1 MARAPAAAD
10 FPPSPA
16 SRFAAVARGKGAPPI
31 RPAVP
36 KPGSKAS
43 HTAAATRNG
52 AAVPTAP
59 ATGAAARR
67 GWRRGYAHP
76 VAAAGRKK
84 TAPSASHAARP
95 GAHSTAGAMPRAAP
109 PAAAYA
115 AARRRSAACPAAA
128 DASRWRRSASP
139 LSGRAPSA
147 GNDTPGGAQKA
158 NVWIAKRLPV
168 APRAVSAA
176 HIDPIPARPS
186 VTSWRSGRR
195 RSP

>member
-31 RPAVP
+31 RPAVL
-36 KPGSKAS
+36 KPGSKES
-43 HTAAATRNG
+43 HTAAAIRNG
-52 AAVPTAP
+52 AAAPTEP
-59 ATGAAARR
+59 ATGVVAGRGKSRDFAR
-67 GWRRGYAHP
+67 P

-84 TAPSASHAARP
+84 TASSASPAARP

-147 GNDTPGGAQKA
+147 GNDTPGGEPKA
-158 NVWIAKRLPV
+158 FVWIAKRLPV
-168 APRAVSAA
+168 APRAVRAA
-176 HIDPIPARPS
+176 HIVPTPARQS
-186 VTSWRSGRR
+186 VTWWRSGRR

>member
-36 KPGSKAS
+36 KPGSKES
-43 HTAAATRNG
+43 RTAAATRSS

-67 GWRRGYAHP
+67 GWRRDYAHP

-84 TAPSASHAARP
+84 TAPSASPAARL
-95 GAHSTAGAMPRAAP
+95 GAHSTASDTLRARL

-115 AARRRSAACPAAA
+115 APSPRSEACPVVA
-128 DASRWRRSASP
+128 DASPWRRSASRP
-139 LSGRAPSA
+139 SGRAPSA
-147 GNDTPGGAQKA
+147 RNDTPGAAQET
-158 NVWIAKRLPV
+158 NVWIAERMPGV
-168 APRAVSAA
+168 PHAVPAA
-176 HIDPIPARPS
+176 RIVPMPAR
-186 VTSWRSGRR
+186 RSATW
-195 RSP
+195 